1 MSSLDAG
8 CGQTLVHLVEKVA
21 QRSPDAE
28 AIVHGERRVSYGQ
41 LWRQVSA
48 LAGVLRSGGLQPQ
61 DRVALLLDN
70 CPEYVASYYGVLAA
84 GGAVV
89 ALNTATKSRDLL
101 NWIDHSGASWFIVD
115 ANHVEYKSLIE
126 GLDRSVNVIVVG
138 TPKGGGTDLFTS
150 WAQII
155 EEADAAVV
163 SVVPDISDT
172 AAHLAAIIYTS
183 GTTGKPKGVMHS
195 HKNLFENM
203 RSIQEYLALTEKDRL
218 LNVLPFYYS
227 YGNSVLHTHLAV
239 GGSIVLENS
248 LVYPHKVL
256 ERAAVERATGF
267 SGVPSTFNLLL
278 SRTKLH
284 EYDLSAM
291 RYMTQAGGP
300 MAPAITER
308 ILKELP
314 HVDLFVMYGQT
325 EATARLAYLPPS
337 ELENKMGAVG
347 IPIPRVDIE
356 IRAEDGSVVPP
367 GETGEICACGDN
379 IMMGYWQ
386 DPETTAEVL
395 KDGWLHTGDLARR
408 DDDGYIY
415 IVGRSSEMI
424 KSGAHRISPKDIEEV
439 ILELEGIEEVAVV
452 GVPDDF
458 LGQLIR
464 AVVVLS
470 PEAKLEKRDIL
481 RHCKKNLAIYKMPK
495 QIEFT
500 DQLPRTASGKIRRF
514 MLLDGG

>member
-1 MSSLDAG
+1 MSRSEGSA
-8 CGQTLVHLVEKVA
+8 GQTLVHLVADVV

-41 LWRQVSA
+41 LWHQVSA
-48 LAGVLRSGGLQPQ
+48 LAGALRSGGLASG

-70 CPEYVASYYGVLAA
+70 CPEYVAAYYGVLAA

-89 ALNTATKSRDLL
+89 ALNTAAKSRDLL
-101 NWIDHSGASWFIVD
+101 NWIDHSGASWLIVD
-115 ANHVEYKSLIE
+115 ARHPECSRVVEGVGE
-126 GLDRSVNVIVVG
+126 GVKVIVVG
-138 TPKGGGTDLFTS
+138 EPRSELANVFAT
-150 WAQII
+150 WADVEQ
-155 EEADAAVV
+155 AGASA
-163 SVVPDISDT
+163 SVPEIANT
-172 AAHLAAIIYTS
+172 AEHLAAIIYTS

-195 HKNLFENM
+195 HKNLYENM

-227 YGNSVLHTHLAV
+227 YGNSVLHTHLVV
-239 GGSIVLENS
+239 GGSLVLENS

-256 ERAAVERATGF
+256 ERAAAEQVTGF

-308 ILKELP
+308 ILDELP
-314 HVDLFVMYGQT
+314 HIDLFVMYGQT
-325 EATARLAYLPPS
+325 EATARLAYLPPQ
-337 ELENKMGAVG
+337 ELVRKMGAVG

-356 IRAEDGSVVPP
+356 IRGEDGSVLPP

-386 DPETTAEVL
+386 DPATTAQVL

-408 DDDGYIY
+408 DEDGYIY

-439 ILELEGIEEVAVV
+439 ILEVDGVEEVAVV

-470 PEAKLEKRDIL
+470 PGAKVEKRDIL
-481 RHCKKNLAIYKMPK
+481 RHCKESLATYKMPK

-514 MLLDGG
+514 MLLGDA

>member
-1 MSSLDAG
+1 MSEKQ
-8 CGQTLVHLVEKVA
+8 CGGGETLVHLVADVVA
-21 QRSPDAE
+21 RSPDAE
-28 AIVHGERRVSYGQ
+28 AIVHGERRLSYGQ
-41 LWRQVSA
+41 LWRLVSA
-48 LAGVLRSGGLQPQ
+48 LAQRLRDGGLKGQ
-61 DRVALLLDN
+61 DRVALMLEN

-101 NWIDHSGASWFIVD
+101 NWIDHSGASWLIVD
-115 ANHVEYKSLIE
+115 AALPEFGRVME
-126 GLDRSVNVIVVG
+126 GIGEEVNVIVVG
-138 TPKGGGTDLFTS
+138 TPRAEVAKPFTP
-150 WAQII
+150 WAEI
-155 EEADAAVV
+155 EAADAPPATLDVAD
-163 SVVPDISDT
+163 SG
-172 AAHLAAIIYTS
+172 AHLAAIIYTS

-203 RSIQEYLALTEKDRL
+203 RSIQEYLALSAQDRL

-227 YGNSVLHTHLAV
+227 YGNSVLHTHLVV

-256 ERAAVERATGF
+256 ERAAAERVTGF

-314 HVDLFVMYGQT
+314 HIDLFVMYGQT
-325 EATARLAYLPPS
+325 EATARLAYLPPQQ
-337 ELENKMGAVG
+337 LERKMGAVG
-347 IPIPRVDIE
+347 IPIPRVEIE
-356 IRAEDGSVVPP
+356 IRGEDGSVMPP

-386 DPETTAEVL
+386 DPETTAQVL
-395 KDGWLHTGDLARR
+395 RDGWLYTGDLARR
-408 DDDGYIY
+408 DEDGYIY

-439 ILELEGIEEVAVV
+439 ILEMEGIEEVAVV

-458 LGQLIR
+458 LGQLIK
-464 AVVVLS
+464 AFVVLS
-470 PEAKLEKRDIL
+470 PGASVEKRDIM
-481 RHCKKNLAIYKMPK
+481 RHCKENLAIYKMPK
-495 QIEFT
+495 QIEFI

-514 MLLDGG
+514 MLLGEG